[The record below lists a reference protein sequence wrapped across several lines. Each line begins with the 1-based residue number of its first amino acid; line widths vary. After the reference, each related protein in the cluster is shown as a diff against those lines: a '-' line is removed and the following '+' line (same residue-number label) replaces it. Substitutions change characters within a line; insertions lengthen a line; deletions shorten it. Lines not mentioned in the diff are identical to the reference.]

1 MHASHTPATTTATS
15 PGTEA
20 DAPDAVDASSSRRT
34 MLRTL
39 ALGAAAAGA
48 TSVVARAGSAAADN
62 GQNVILGQVNTHTT
76 TTTINYSG
84 AVTASSFNIQS
95 GDETAANDGIINT
108 VLTNQGTA
116 LLAVASGNGNQGVGL
131 TGWSK
136 KANGTGVVGF
146 TGAAGAYGGEFF
158 GGLAEVRLRPGG
170 NAPITLTT
178 AHQVG
183 ELYED
188 AVGTLWICV
197 VAGTPGSWREIAG
210 ANTAGAFHPIT
221 PRRAYDSRND
231 SKMQPTVDR
240 VISVKD
246 STDGTLDI
254 VPVSATA
261 VTLTVTVTETEGAG
275 GFLAVRPDATTYN
288 NTSSVNWFGPSQNL
302 AATVISGLGGDRKI
316 ILRAGANPTHVV
328 VDVTG
333 YYR

>member
-1 MHASHTPATTTATS
+1 MDTPHTPVATPAAENDPALDT
-15 PGTEA
+15 G
-20 DAPDAVDASSSRRT
+20 RRT

-39 ALGAAAAGA
+39 VLGAAAAGA
-48 TSVVARAGSAAADN
+48 ASVAGRAGTAAADN
-62 GQNVILGQVNTHTT
+62 GQGLVLGQVNTHTAT
-76 TTTINYSG
+76 TTVNYSG

-95 GDETAANDGIINT
+95 GDETAANDGIMNT

-116 LLAVASGNGNQGVGL
+116 LLAVASANGAQGVGL

-146 TGAAGAYGGEFF
+146 TGSAGAYGGEFF

-170 NAPITLTT
+170 NAPITLTN

-188 AVGTLWICV
+188 STGTLWICV
-197 VAGTPGSWREIAG
+197 VAGTPGTWREIAG
-210 ANTAGAFHPIT
+210 TSTAGAFHPIT

-231 SKMQPTVDR
+231 SKLQPTVDR
-240 VISVKD
+240 VVSVKD
-246 STDGTLDI
+246 STDGTLDM
-254 VPVSATA
+254 VPASATA
-261 VTLTVTVTETEGAG
+261 VTLTVTVTETEGTG
-275 GFLAVRPDATTYN
+275 GFLAVRPEATTYN

-302 AATVISGLGGDRKI
+302 AATAITGLGGDRQI
-316 ILRAGANPTHVV
+316 ILRAGANATHVV